1 MTATQSSTYANA
13 AEKFGAGNCI
23 DGNTSSDLGPEGRYG
38 RTYAICQTS
47 RDAAPWIAVD
57 YGTSVA
63 VERVEIFNRGTSGRR
78 TRNVEVRVSDSLPT
92 SGSRMFSGGI
102 LVGRFAGP
110 ATDGQHIIIS
120 GQRLLTSGRYVIV
133 QMDNGGDV
141 LNLREVKAFGRL
153 P

>member
-1 MTATQSSTYANA
+1 MTATQSSTYASDTNQ
-13 AEKFGAGNCI
+13 FGAGNCI
-23 DGNTSSDLGPEGRYG
+23 DGNTGSDLGPDGR
-38 RTYAICQTS
+38 YAICHTS
-47 RDAAPWIAVD
+47 HDTAPWIAVD

-78 TRNVEVRVSDSLPT
+78 TQNVEVRISDSLPT

-102 LVGRFAGP
+102 LLGRFAGP

-141 LNLREVKAFGRL
+141 LNLRKVKAYGRS